1 MEEYKVTLLEN
12 LVSALQLLTCMD
24 CKHKDNKK
32 SLNYFIVQQEGRQN
46 KTFFFPADIRMIFKI
61 KQ

>member
-32 SLNYFIVQQEGRQN
+32 PLNYFILQQEGRQN
-46 KTFFFPADIRMIFKI
+46 KTFFFPCS
-61 KQ
+61 